1 MTTNSP
7 ARQIKS
13 ALTKAFPA
21 IKFSVVTHKG
31 CGTVTVKWDMDLGSS
46 VTYDA
51 VEAVSKSFETINV
64 LSDPYA
70 EYFRSEGYSVELS
83 PKFSESRE
91 NWTAECIALEWKD
104 ANWNKDWKEFRYS
117 NGLLCHYANKQYNHY
132 LKNGV
137 VTKIDGDEPSE
148 KYWYYQKL
156 KEQQTEIKE
165 ETQQDIVPAEKP
177 VKPQT
182 SITPVSIQSIEKELF
197 IEVRYPSENK
207 CNLLEEYIG
216 QTESYCRKTLITE
229 IVELSHQDY
238 WLFTNSF
245 LTNQEWLKG
254 KGGTGSEYESPLGD
268 YGTLLRESRQELEK
282 WRAASYKIGL
292 VVTDGKEFVIID
304 PQGYDYARYVG
315 FSDTRLNELLESIS
329 QDVSVEQQPAYA
341 IITQPTEIPS
351 NFHLIEGT
359 SSGEVQNEI
368 SELLAARRDRW
379 EEKKERKLETYE
391 RLKDKHEHLSADAYR
406 QSKQISR
413 LIPFGQPIMVGH
425 HSEGRHRRD
434 VAKIHSK
441 MGESIRHQET
451 AEHYARK
458 LKTLNSNTGPISS
471 DDPDAIAKLETK
483 LTDMQRCQEDMK
495 AANKIIRSK
504 KLTNEQKHQQ
514 LIQMGYSSEK
524 VHELINGDICRRIGF
539 PGFELSNNS
548 QNMARVKERIAELK
562 AKLIKAVEQ
571 PQQRTD
577 YSDLGFE
584 VVRNRELDRLQLM
597 FDGKPPEAT
606 RAILK
611 AQGFRW
617 SPSNMAWQRQL
628 NGHAESALYRVV
640 LSLQKQQ

>member
-13 ALTKAFPA
+13 ALTKAFPGT
-21 IKFSVVTHKG
+21 KFSVTTSKMF
-31 CGTVTVKWDMDLGSS
+31 VTVYWTIEMGSKA
-46 VTYDA
+46 TRDA
-51 VEAVSKSFETINV
+51 VKAVAKPLETAVTKGDWIDDSQYTIGHTIV
-64 LSDPYA
+64 LRPETSPERNEWAIKTLEKKYNAKFNGLDFVKADGSYVD
-70 EYFRSEGYSVELS
+70 SE
-83 PKFSESRE
+83 
-91 NWTAECIALEWKD
+91 
-104 ANWNKDWKEFRYS
+104 EFRY
-117 NGLLCHYANKQYNHY
+117 Y
-132 LKNGV
+132 LWNADTAKV
-137 VTKIDGDEPSE
+137 EPDV
-148 KYWYYQKL
+148 
-156 KEQQTEIKE
+156 EIKE
-165 ETQQDIVPAEKP
+165 AEVPPPQQSVTPAEKP
-177 VKPQT
+177 AKLQT
-182 SITPVSIQSIEKELF
+182 SIIPTSVQALEKEVF

-207 CNLLEEYIG
+207 CNLLEEYTS
-216 QTESYCRKTLITE
+216 QVESYCRKTLITE

-359 SSGEVQNEI
+359 SSGEEQNEI

-451 AEHYARK
+451 AEHYAHK
-458 LKTLNSNTGPISS
+458 LEILNSNTGPISS
-471 DDPDAIAKLETK
+471 DDPDAIAKLEAK
-483 LTDMQRCQEDMK
+483 LADMQHCQEEMK
-495 AANKIIRSK
+495 TANKIIRSK
-504 KLTNEQKHQQ
+504 KLSNEQKQQQ

-524 VHELINGDICRRIGF
+524 VHELIHGDIYGRIGF
-539 PGFELSNNS
+539 RGFELSNNS
-548 QNMARVKERIAELK
+548 QNIARVKERIAELK
-562 AKLIKAVEQ
+562 AKLIKAVEE
-571 PQQRTD
+571 PEQRTD
-577 YSDLGFE
+577 YSKLGFE
-584 VVRNRELDRLQLM
+584 VVRNRELDRLQLI
-597 FDGKPPEAT
+597 FDGKPPEQT
-606 RAILK
+606 RTILK
-611 AQGFRW
+611 TQGFRW

-640 LSLQKQQ
+640 LNLQKQQ